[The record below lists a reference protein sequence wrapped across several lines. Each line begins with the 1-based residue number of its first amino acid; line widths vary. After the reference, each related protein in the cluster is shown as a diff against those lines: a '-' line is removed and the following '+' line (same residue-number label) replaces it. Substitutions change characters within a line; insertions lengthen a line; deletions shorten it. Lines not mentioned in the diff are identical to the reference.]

1 MSKVRVYTDAKKC
14 YDWGWTTEINPDA
27 ARTRRKNE
35 PVRLVEIEDE
45 YHANMQMGRYGSGLH
60 FSLDEEH
67 FQEELAN
74 LKYGFIVPTP

>member
-35 PVRLVEIEDE
+35 PVRLVEIEED
-45 YHANMQMGRYGSGLH
+45 HANMQMMRYHSGLH
-60 FSLDEEH
+60 FSLDEAS